1 MWVKSGRDG
10 STDSSKNPTT
20 KGVGKGDYE
29 SIRVDISSNDKLEKN
44 LDFQLR

>member
-1 MWVKSGRDG
+1 MCLKSGWDG
-10 STDSSKNPTT
+10 SANSSKKPTT

-29 SIRVDISSNDKLEKN
+29 SIRVDISRSDKLETN